1 MTCTIFSNFYV
12 LLFNLFAKAPSN
24 QFLFWSS
31 WDAHSSVPE
40 NTPLFFCFWS
50 IFREI
55 LSHRNNDVNKTLTC
69 PSNSRVTFFKWKW
82 INTLTCFFTMEA
94 RSNFPKPKTITYEYQ
109 PVIIRCVHLEML
121 YVAILGNMQLQMF
134 VFFCQMLPWL
144 LIQDNDHTGEM
155 IKQFATDQHKL
166 RSSNRIQ
173 KIIWLT
179 EESSTFDQRVDIPI
193 TLKVEERDV

>member
-1 MTCTIFSNFYV
+1 MKYRMQILPMASPLWNWPQIKAIALSISGNSWRGCGLSGIACRPKWMNATNRLKFIDKFSMFEIFLWNKNHRSETTAIRIFSDKEVQMQYDTHYFFSKFYV

-82 INTLTCFFTMEA
+82 ITPTCFFTMEA
-94 RSNFPKPKTITYEYQ
+94 RSNFPKP
-109 PVIIRCVHLEML
+109 
-121 YVAILGNMQLQMF
+121 
-134 VFFCQMLPWL
+134 
-144 LIQDNDHTGEM
+144 
-155 IKQFATDQHKL
+155 
-166 RSSNRIQ
+166 
-173 KIIWLT
+173 
-179 EESSTFDQRVDIPI
+179 
-193 TLKVEERDV
+193 

>member
-1 MTCTIFSNFYV
+1 MKYRMQILPMAPPLWNWPRIKAIALSISGNHSWRGCGLSGIACRPKWMNATNRLKCIDKFSMFEIFLWNKNHRSKTTAIRIFSDNEVQMQYDMHYFFSNFYV

-69 PSNSRVTFFKWKW
+69 PSYSRVTFFKWKW
-82 INTLTCFFTMEA
+82 ITPTCFFTMEA
-94 RSNFPKPKTITYEYQ
+94 RSNFPKP
-109 PVIIRCVHLEML
+109 
-121 YVAILGNMQLQMF
+121 
-134 VFFCQMLPWL
+134 
-144 LIQDNDHTGEM
+144 
-155 IKQFATDQHKL
+155 
-166 RSSNRIQ
+166 
-173 KIIWLT
+173 
-179 EESSTFDQRVDIPI
+179 
-193 TLKVEERDV
+193 

>member
-1 MTCTIFSNFYV
+1 MCIY
-12 LLFNLFAKAPSN
+12 K
-24 QFLFWSS
+24 
-31 WDAHSSVPE
+31 
-40 NTPLFFCFWS
+40 
-50 IFREI
+50 R
-55 LSHRNNDVNKTLTC
+55 
-69 PSNSRVTFFKWKW
+69 
-82 INTLTCFFTMEA
+82 
-94 RSNFPKPKTITYEYQ
+94 
-109 PVIIRCVHLEML
+109 L

-134 VFFCQMLPWL
+134 VFFSQMLPWL

-193 TLKVEERDV
+193 ALKVEERDV

>member
-1 MTCTIFSNFYV
+1 MCIY
-12 LLFNLFAKAPSN
+12 K
-24 QFLFWSS
+24 
-31 WDAHSSVPE
+31 
-40 NTPLFFCFWS
+40 
-50 IFREI
+50 
-55 LSHRNNDVNKTLTC
+55 K
-69 PSNSRVTFFKWKW
+69 
-82 INTLTCFFTMEA
+82 
-94 RSNFPKPKTITYEYQ
+94 
-109 PVIIRCVHLEML
+109 L

-134 VFFCQMLPWL
+134 VFFFFCQMLPWL

-193 TLKVEERDV
+193 ALKVEERDV